1 MQRTTMNQVNYALAC
16 LNRHLGVKP
25 GEKGSFSIQQGAYGG
40 WQLQRHGESGY
51 VAGIG
56 GFKSKREV
64 YEMIHNIAY
73 GVIIAHRRDT
83 I

>member
-1 MQRTTMNQVNYALAC
+1 MQRTTMKHVNDALAC
-16 LNRHLGVKP
+16 LNRHLGVTE
-25 GEKGSFSIQQGAYGG
+25 GEKGSFSIQGAYGG
-40 WQLQRHGESGY
+40 WQLQRHAECG
-51 VAGIG
+51 VVGIG

-73 GVIIAHRRDT
+73 GVLIAPRRDT

>member
-1 MQRTTMNQVNYALAC
+1 MKQVNDALAC
-16 LNRHLGVKP
+16 LNRHLGVTE
-25 GEKGSFSIQQGAYGG
+25 GEKGSFSIHGAYGG

-51 VAGIG
+51 IAGIG

-73 GVIIAHRRDT
+73 GVLIAPRRDT

>member
-1 MQRTTMNQVNYALAC
+1 MKRTTIKHVNDALAC
-16 LNRHLGVKP
+16 LNRHLGVTE
-25 GEKGSFSIQQGAYGG
+25 GEKGSFCLQGAYGG
-40 WQLQRHGESGY
+40 WQLQRHSEAGI
-51 VAGIG
+51 VGIG

-73 GVIIAHRRDT
+73 GVLIAPRKDT

>member
-16 LNRHLGVKP
+16 LTRHLGVKP
-25 GEKGSFSIQQGAYGG
+25 GEKGSFSIQGAYGG
-40 WQLQRHGESGY
+40 WQLQRHAESG
-51 VAGIG
+51 VVSIG
-56 GFKSKREV
+56 GFKSKREM

-73 GVIIAHRRDT
+73 GVLIAPRRDT